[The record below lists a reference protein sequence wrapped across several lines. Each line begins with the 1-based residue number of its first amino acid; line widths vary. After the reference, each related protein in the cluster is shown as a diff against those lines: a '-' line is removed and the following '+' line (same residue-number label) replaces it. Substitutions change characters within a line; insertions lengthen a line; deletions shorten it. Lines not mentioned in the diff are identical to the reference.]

1 VDLNSRSRL
10 AWTVL
15 RILVAGLVAAHGY
28 YRMLSGGVEGF
39 GGWLASQQVPAALA
53 VAWAVTLSEV
63 IGSLLLVAG
72 RWFVFPTTLVLSA
85 IYATGIVM
93 VHAPSGWFVV
103 GAGRNGAE
111 YSVLLIGVLL
121 CVGLQHCPT
130 RDRTPRN
137 TDLE

>member
-1 VDLNSRSRL
+1 MDLNSRSRL

-28 YRMLSGGVEGF
+28 YRMLSGGVEDF
-39 GGWLASQQVPAALA
+39 GGWLTSQHVPGALV

-63 IGSLLLVAG
+63 IGSVLLVAG
-72 RWFVFPTTLVLSA
+72 RWFVFPTTLLLAA

-111 YSVLLIGVLL
+111 YSVLLIAVLL

-130 RDRTPRN
+130 RDRAVRN

>member
-39 GGWLASQQVPAALA
+39 GGWLTSQHVPGALV

-63 IGSLLLVAG
+63 IGSVLLVAG
-72 RWFVFPTTLVLSA
+72 RWFVFPTTLLLAA

-111 YSVLLIGVLL
+111 YSVLLIAVLL

-130 RDRTPRN
+130 RDRAVRN